1 MIKASLAIA
10 LIAAMSGSVVGL
22 GGCVSA
28 VDRDYGKAVHQM
40 VAAQVYHPQTLREP
54 SDRAVEGVDPDS
66 AKAALDAMRKDT
78 AERTHTE
85 QPVIFTYGGP
95 GAPSQ

>member
-1 MIKASLAIA
+1 MTRASIAIA
-10 LIAAMSGSVVGL
+10 ITMAASVSLTAL

-40 VAAQVYHPQTLREP
+40 LVAQVYHPETLRQS
-54 SDRAVEGVDPDS
+54 SDSAVEGVDPDS
-66 AKAALDAMRKDT
+66 AKAAVEAMRKDT
-78 AERTHTE
+78 AERTRTE
-85 QPVIFTYGGP
+85 QPVIFTYGTP